1 MNSIKLN
8 NIILGFIFII
18 LIQFSVI
25 EIHFGVYFLIFVGFY
40 TKISAKLFKNV
51 LLLVIVFG
59 IGLLSSFL
67 QSKKLYDFT
76 KDFIYFLTPI
86 LSLISGYFVAK
97 RIKNVTSF
105 LKVVIYITTFFSV
118 LHIFTILFN
127 INFRTSSV
135 SDIRK
140 VGAISNIIEV
150 FALVIIISSY
160 KYDFLDV
167 IENKFLKKI
176 ILSVISLSVIL
187 YFSRTMFV
195 SLLILMLAIYGHL
208 KITAK
213 GLKYIIA
220 VILFFTILYTYLFS
234 VNLDRGKPG
243 LESFLYKM
251 KIAPSEIF
259 TPIRKIDP
267 NNYAYLWDH
276 WRAYEATKAIDQI
289 NTVPTFLIGKGF
301 GALIDLEV
309 SVFLGDSK
317 MRYIPSIHN
326 GYVYVFFKTGIIG
339 LLIYF
344 LFLISLYFF
353 TYSKA
358 TFNEVIL
365 INNLIGGI
373 AIHFIFTSLIIKG
386 IYNIEEIFT
395 FILGSL
401 FYFRVEAVKLL
412 NKN

>member
-140 VGAISNIIEV
+140 VGGISNIIEV

-167 IENKFLKKI
+167 IKNKFLKKI

-267 NNYAYLWDH
+267 NNYAYLLKQQCS
-276 WRAYEATKAIDQI
+276 T
-289 NTVPTFLIGKGF
+289 
-301 GALIDLEV
+301 
-309 SVFLGDSK
+309 
-317 MRYIPSIHN
+317 
-326 GYVYVFFKTGIIG
+326 
-339 LLIYF
+339 
-344 LFLISLYFF
+344 YFF
-353 TYSKA
+353 
-358 TFNEVIL
+358 
-365 INNLIGGI
+365 
-373 AIHFIFTSLIIKG
+373 
-386 IYNIEEIFT
+386 
-395 FILGSL
+395 
-401 FYFRVEAVKLL
+401 
-412 NKN
+412 